1 MASFTIQRI
10 LEDATRKNKIF
21 QKNEE
26 SQKWFIERARRTN
39 INASKLIREYAQ
51 EDLRNRGQLQIGCL
65 YYFFYDPKW
74 KDELPYYDRFPCV
87 FLTDIWKDAKG
98 QTQVAG
104 INMHYLPYKQ
114 RAMLMD
120 ALLDLQ
126 NNASLTTNKKLMIS
140 YGILKK
146 AAANRW
152 FAPTYKRYLKSHMRS
167 KLVKVPYEEWP
178 TAVLL
183 PVHQFEKES
192 VKTVWQDSIRK
203 IKGKK

>member
-10 LEDATRKNKIF
+10 LEDAQRKNQIF
-21 QKNEE
+21 EKNEE

-39 INASKLIREYAQ
+39 IDSARLIREYST
-51 EDLRNRGQLQIGCL
+51 EDMRNRGQLQIGCL
-65 YYFFYDPKW
+65 YYFYYDPKW

-87 FLTDIWKDAKG
+87 FLTDVWKDAKG
-98 QTQVAG
+98 QAQFAG
-104 INMHYLPYKQ
+104 INLHYLPYKQ

-126 NNASLTTNKKLMIS
+126 NNTSITTNKKLHIS

-146 AAANRW
+146 AAASRW

-167 KLVKVPYEEWP
+167 KLVKVPYEEWVV
-178 TAVLL
+178 ASLL
-183 PVHQFEKES
+183 PVQSFEKAS
-192 VKTVWQDSIRK
+192 QKQVWQDSLK
-203 IKGKK
+203 KLKGKK

>member
-1 MASFTIQRI
+1 MSSFTIQRI
-10 LEDATRKNKIF
+10 LEDAARKNQIF

-39 INASKLIREYAQ
+39 IDSSKLIREYSQ
-51 EDLRNRGQLQIGCL
+51 EDLRTRNQLQIGSL
-65 YYFFYDPKW
+65 YYFYYDPKW

-87 FLTDIWKDAKG
+87 FLTDLWKDSKG

-104 INMHYLPYKQ
+104 LNLHYLPYKQ
-114 RAMLMD
+114 RAALMD

-126 NNASLTTNKKLMIS
+126 NNATLTANKKLMIS

-146 AAANRW
+146 AKTNKW

-167 KLVKVPYEEWP
+167 KLVKVPYEEWSVA
-178 TAVLL
+178 TLL
-183 PVHQFEKES
+183 PVQSFEKAP
-192 VKTVWQDSIRK
+192 VKQVWADALK
-203 IKGKK
+203 KLKGK